1 MPRLPSFYRFKGKY
15 FVTEAGGK
23 GIHILSNIDQG
34 EEKARNELAKW
45 VEQCRREKEATRR
58 DGLVETDTPFT
69 VAELAAEFLNFKQA
83 TKKENTV
90 EFHQKNLQRFV
101 SWYGHLEAGKLRL
114 SHGTDF
120 LTRLKSEDL
129 SNVTINHHLR
139 SAKSVLNYAVE
150 TDRLVKTPWKRL
162 PLLPEQGRKRLVT
175 DEEFE
180 KLLKACEASIAYR
193 GLISREDNAQLMK
206 DMLRILR
213 FTALRAG
220 ELRKLRWDH
229 VLWDENFIVIPA
241 SEQKTGTTAKTPE
254 DRIVPILDEAK
265 AILLARKE
273 KCGHQPLVFPSVTG
287 AQWTDQQFSR
297 RFAQLRKRAGLDEAD
312 RNGEK
317 LVLTSLRHT
326 RLTEAGTSEGW
337 PTFSLMRF
345 AGHTTPQMTKRYV
358 HPDRDDLLRAAR
370 EGALRRQGGEKPA

>member
-23 GIHILSNIDQG
+23 GIHILCNIDQG
-34 EEKARNELAKW
+34 EEKARALLAQW
-45 VEQCRREKEATRR
+45 VEQCKGEKERAQKDGLVQTDSPFTNEEIAAEFLQFKEATRK
-58 DGLVETDTPFT
+58 
-69 VAELAAEFLNFKQA
+69 A
-83 TKKENTV
+83 NTV

-101 SWYGHLEAGKLRL
+101 AWYGHLEAGQLRL
-114 SHGTDF
+114 AHGTDYIA
-120 LTRLKSEDL
+120 RLKAEGL
-129 SNVTINHHLR
+129 ANVTINHHLR

-180 KLLKACEASIAYR
+180 KLIKACDGSIAYH
-193 GLISREDNAQLMK
+193 GLVSKEDNAQLMK
-206 DMLRILR
+206 DILRILR

-229 VLWDENFIVIPA
+229 ILWEESFIVIPA

-265 AILLARKE
+265 AILLARKQ
-273 KCGHQPLVFPSVTG
+273 KCGHPSLVFPSITG
-287 AQWTDQQFSR
+287 AQWSDQQFSH
-297 RFAQLRKRAGLDEAD
+297 RFSRLRKRAGLDEPD

-317 LVLTSLRHT
+317 IVATSLRHT
-326 RLTEAGTSEGW
+326 RLTEAGTSERW
-337 PTFSLMRF
+337 ATFTLMRF

-358 HPDRDDLLRAAR
+358 HPDKDDLLRAAR
-370 EGALRRQGGEKPA
+370 EGANRRQAKPGT